1 MKTSAQSGGP
11 NIVERL
17 LVEPLRGLLTWRP
30 GADGRLFLIVVVAGY
45 LAAIAAGRLVWGV
58 DIWPFLGVP
67 SGPSLFFD
75 ARNLTAA
82 WECQRLGYDPL
93 YESPCDPW
101 GRPLMYLRPWLLFGP
116 LGLDQSHTFVIA
128 VVLITALFVSFC
140 LLVPRVPLGTGIVL
154 AIAACS
160 PAVMLG
166 VERGNMDLFLF
177 SVLAASILLWRAF
190 PSVARVLSP
199 VIVLLAATTELY
211 PVFALPAFVAT
222 RSQIAAR
229 AAAACAAAFVVYIAY
244 SFRDVAHATRI
255 ATQGEGFSYGV
266 RILPAHLY
274 HLVGAD
280 RWAGPGAVKQLLAVV
295 PVGFLA
301 VVIVT
306 RVRRRLVA
314 SNHDQV
320 VDSASFVAFYAGA
333 LIYLG
338 TFAIAN
344 NFDYRLVFLLLTFPQ
359 LLQWASEPAHR
370 LSSLAVVT
378 LAAIVLLLWVGSLWR
393 WLNLWDELASWA
405 LAGLFVALIA
415 ATMPSLESLQMAIG
429 GGRVLQA
436 GRRRS

>member
-1 MKTSAQSGGP
+1 
-11 NIVERL
+11 
-17 LVEPLRGLLTWRP
+17 
-30 GADGRLFLIVVVAGY
+30 
-45 LAAIAAGRLVWGV
+45 
-58 DIWPFLGVP
+58 
-67 SGPSLFFD
+67 
-75 ARNLTAA
+75 
-82 WECQRLGYDPL
+82 
-93 YESPCDPW
+93 
-101 GRPLMYLRPWLLFGP
+101 
-116 LGLDQSHTFVIA
+116 
-128 VVLITALFVSFC
+128 
-140 LLVPRVPLGTGIVL
+140 
-154 AIAACS
+154 
-160 PAVMLG
+160 
-166 VERGNMDLFLF
+166 
-177 SVLAASILLWRAF
+177 
-190 PSVARVLSP
+190 
-199 VIVLLAATTELY
+199 
-211 PVFALPAFVAT
+211 
-222 RSQIAAR
+222 
-229 AAAACAAAFVVYIAY
+229 
-244 SFRDVAHATRI
+244 
-255 ATQGEGFSYGV
+255 
-266 RILPAHLY
+266 
-274 HLVGAD
+274 VGAD

-359 LLQWASEPAHR
+359 LLQWASEPAHG